1 MIFRA
6 CFTAWLRLL
15 SASTVALLLAG
26 CISLAPEYQRP
37 AAPVPDN
44 FPSTE
49 QAAQAA
55 QLPEWQ
61 SYFSDPDLQQL
72 IFSALDNNPDARIAA
87 LRVDEARAA
96 FGIQRSER
104 LPTISAAASGS
115 RARVP
120 ADIAGTADS
129 LVVSEYGAQVG
140 FSSWELD
147 LWGRIRSLEE
157 AALNQWLATEA
168 GERAARLTLIA
179 QVADGY
185 LRVRELDE
193 RLAVAQASVASRQLS
208 YDIFSRRY
216 AAGAT
221 ARLDLL
227 QVQTLLTQAQSL
239 LAQLELERSHSLNA
253 LQQLVGSQIQ
263 LPPLQQ
269 SFAATMQMPL
279 LPAGLPS
286 QLLQR
291 RPDIML
297 AEHRLR
303 AANASIGAARANFF
317 PRIALTGAFGTASS
331 ELDGLFES
339 GSRAWSFS
347 PTISLPLFD
356 GGRRR
361 ANLEL
366 ARVRQEIGVVQYEQA
381 IQNAFREVA
390 DALAGRH
397 WLGEQLSV
405 QQQAYQA
412 QSERARLARLRYD
425 NGSAAYLEVLDA
437 ERDLLA
443 AGQQLVQ
450 ARSALLSSQ
459 IGLYLALG
467 GGPLPPVTAEQAN
480 GSTSFIQ
487 PGSRNE

>member
-1 MIFRA
+1 MNYRA
-6 CFTAWLRLL
+6 CFTGTPRLL
-15 SASTVALLLAG
+15 PALLTTALLAG

-37 AAPVPDN
+37 AAPIPDS
-44 FPSTE
+44 FSVAEP
-49 QAAQAA
+49 AVAAA
-55 QLPEWQ
+55 QLPDWQ
-61 SYFSDPDLQQL
+61 IYFSDPDLQQL
-72 IFSALDNNPDARIAA
+72 IASALDSNPDARIAA

-104 LPTISAAASGS
+104 LPTVSAGASGS

-120 ADIAGTADS
+120 ADLAGTADS
-129 LVVSEYGAQVG
+129 VVVSEYAAHIGI
-140 FSSWELD
+140 SSWELD

-193 RLAVAQASVASRQLS
+193 RLAVARASVASHEQS
-208 YDIFSRRY
+208 YQIFSRRY
-216 AAGAT
+216 AVGAT
-221 ARLDLL
+221 AKLDVL

-239 LAQLELERSHSLNA
+239 LARLELERGHSFNA
-253 LQQLVGSQIQ
+253 LQQLVGSAIQ

-269 SFAATMQMPL
+269 AFAATMHMPP

-286 QLLQR
+286 QLLQQ

-303 AANASIGAARANFF
+303 AANASIGAARANYF

-331 ELDGLFES
+331 ELDGLFAS

-347 PTISLPLFD
+347 PGITLPLFD

-366 ARVRQEIGVVQYEQA
+366 AQVRQEIGVVQYEQA

-390 DALAGRH
+390 DALAARH
-397 WLGEQLSV
+397 WLGEQLNV

-437 ERDLLA
+437 ERDLLV

-467 GGPLPPVTAEQAN
+467 GGPLPPLAAEREN
-480 GSTSFIQ
+480 SGMTFIQ
-487 PGSRNE
+487 PGES